1 MVGVRAGNGTLD
13 KTEVLNALQMWDKS
27 VQITLEYVLM
37 TSCNAVFTY
46 ARAVQEDPITH
57 ALAHTAHTNIHRD
70 IEQMWP
76 MFDTNRDGVIDFEEF
91 SNLVQRQLRQ
101 DQTNSMLYN
110 D

>member
-46 ARAVQEDPITH
+46 TRSAGGPNHSRSGAHRTH
-57 ALAHTAHTNIHRD
+57 KHTQGH
-70 IEQMWP
+70 
-76 MFDTNRDGVIDFEEF
+76 
-91 SNLVQRQLRQ
+91 
-101 DQTNSMLYN
+101 
-110 D
+110 